1 MGQVVELREQLK
13 VEAGIKGLEVIDPAE
28 EGFALKAARVF
39 WRDGFV
45 VQRISPPVSR

>member
-1 MGQVVELREQLK
+1 M
-13 VEAGIKGLEVIDPAE
+13 EAGIKGLEVIDPAE

-45 VQRISPPVSR
+45 VQHIAPPFSMIAAG